1 MTSSLPNLVA
11 YSVQL
16 GVMVAAALVVMF
28 ALRVARPRASLLF
41 WQLIFAV
48 AILLPILQPRIEIA
62 GRESV
67 ASGAA
72 IVSSAIVPALGVR
85 TADLDALVIYVV
97 AAGVAARVLWLL
109 VGLVRLR
116 TIVST
121 AVPSQAL
128 QTLARELGHP
138 INTTAAIGITDRVQT
153 PATIGLRRPLILLPQ
168 RILEMPELIQRAVIT
183 HELVHVSR
191 RDWLQTLL
199 EELWCAVMWFHPA
212 ARMIASR
219 LSLSRETVVDEIAL
233 RLTQNRR
240 AYAEALLAF
249 ATPGRAMPGVTPF
262 VGRRH
267 LSQRISLITRED
279 IMSRRRLLASFAIA
293 VFACAAATVAAV
305 TTLPMIALTAQ
316 SAKVYKP
323 GDGIS
328 LPIVLTES
336 KPGYTREAMQ
346 QGIQGSVFMA
356 VVVLSSGDVG
366 DVRVTQSLD
375 AEYGLDQEAVKAAK
389 TWKFKPGMKDGEP
402 VDVEVTIQMTFTL
415 K

>member
-1 MTSSLPNLVA
+1 VTSSLPNLVA

>member
-1 MTSSLPNLVA
+1 
-11 YSVQL
+11 
-16 GVMVAAALVVMF
+16 
-28 ALRVARPRASLLF
+28 
-41 WQLIFAV
+41 
-48 AILLPILQPRIEIA
+48 
-62 GRESV
+62 
-67 ASGAA
+67 
-72 IVSSAIVPALGVR
+72 
-85 TADLDALVIYVV
+85 
-97 AAGVAARVLWLL
+97 
-109 VGLVRLR
+109 
-116 TIVST
+116 VST